1 MVEPQGGRRN
11 TSIQKTR
18 SFVRRRGIVDAH
30 RRSSRIADD
39 IVAFYL
45 RSRENAQRQQSESSM
60 RAFVFARGEGLEL
73 GHQSNAMR
81 GQAKR
86 GA

>member
-1 MVEPQGGRRN
+1 MAEEIPAFRKREALFAAV
-11 TSIQKTR
+11 
-18 SFVRRRGIVDAH
+18 VDTH

-45 RSRENAQRQQSESSM
+45 QSWENVQRQQSESSM
-60 RAFVFARGEGLEL
+60 RAFVFTRGKGIEL

>member
-18 SFVRRRGIVDAH
+18 SFVRRRVDTH

-45 RSRENAQRQQSESSM
+45 QSWENVQRQQSKSSM
-60 RAFVFARGEGLEL
+60 RAFVFTRGKGIEL

-81 GQAKR
+81 GQAKK